1 MGSRMCPPKKPNTP
15 TSSLF
20 STDHR
25 TWGAQMLD
33 GVDATEQDAPSPI
46 TVAST
51 EDRRRAIARHRQCP
65 SARRRARGPDRGD
78 GRGPGVDSPGLGAGS
93 ALRVRSVTRAG
104 LRGPA
109 RRARGPA
116 SRAVCGRCARRW
128 PGPHPR
134 RQRSERARPPRGA
147 GAADTCSACNL
158 VTCLAGS
165 HDIVRTACRMR
176 RSMAGG
182 NQLMPGQ
189 AVLRL
194 CTRFTSFAYYLL
206 EYVYYL
212 GCVLLVYV

>member
-1 MGSRMCPPKKPNTP
+1 
-15 TSSLF
+15 
-20 STDHR
+20 
-25 TWGAQMLD
+25 MLD
-33 GVDATEQDAPSPI
+33 GVDATEQDAPSPIRI

-93 ALRVRSVTRAG
+93 ALRGRSVTRAG

-165 HDIVRTACRMR
+165 HDIVHRMPHAAQHGR
-176 RSMAGG
+176 GHHHSE
-182 NQLMPGQ
+182 LMPGQ
-189 AVLRL
+189 AELRL